1 MTQCS
6 EGAEEFE
13 GFARRRLTARFDGGR
28 ISSDGGA
35 LLLLETE
42 RRTGILARFASCF
55 SDHRDARRVEHP
67 VADLARQ
74 RVLGLCLGYED
85 LSDHDLLRDDPLL
98 RALAGKERPGD
109 ALAGKS
115 TLSRLELSTPDGSAG
130 HRYKR
135 IALDTQ
141 AVDRLL
147 VDSFLESEA
156 SPPSSIVIDLD
167 ATDFPLHGNQEGRFF
182 HGYYGNYCYLPL
194 YIFSGRHLLLARL
207 RKANI
212 DAAAGSRDELVKIV
226 AQIRGAWPT
235 TRIVI
240 RADSGFCRDE
250 LLTWCEENRVDYVI
264 GLARNGRLHGLS
276 QYHLGVAQCL
286 HAAQGGSQRAYGEL
300 EYRTVDTWSRERRV
314 VLRAEHSAHG
324 DNPRYVVTSLP
335 ESEVDARRLYEDIY
349 CARGEME
356 NRIKEQ
362 QLDLFAGRV
371 SAETMRA
378 NQVRLYFASIAYTLM
393 EALRR
398 IGLAHT
404 ELERAQCGTIR
415 NRLLKIGAQVRVSVR
430 RVVVALSEAFPLQ
443 GLFARALANLRGAPP
458 ATG

>member
-1 MTQCS
+1 
-6 EGAEEFE
+6 
-13 GFARRRLTARFDGGR
+13 
-28 ISSDGGA
+28 
-35 LLLLETE
+35 
-42 RRTGILARFASCF
+42 
-55 SDHRDARRVEHP
+55 
-67 VADLARQ
+67 
-74 RVLGLCLGYED
+74 
-85 LSDHDLLRDDPLL
+85 
-98 RALAGKERPGD
+98 
-109 ALAGKS
+109 
-115 TLSRLELSTPDGSAG
+115 
-130 HRYKR
+130 
-135 IALDTQ
+135 
-141 AVDRLL
+141 
-147 VDSFLESEA
+147 
-156 SPPSSIVIDLD
+156 VIDLD

-194 YIFSGRHLLLARL
+194 YIFSGRNLLLARL

-212 DAAAGSRDELVKIV
+212 DAASGSRDELVKIV
-226 AQIRGAWPT
+226 AQIRAAWPT

-250 LLTWCEENRVDYVI
+250 LLTWCEQSRVDYVI
-264 GLARNGRLHGLS
+264 GLARNARLHELS

-286 HAAQGGSQRAYGEL
+286 HASQGGSQRAYGEL

-362 QLDLFAGRV
+362 QLDLFAGRA

-415 NRLLKIGAQVRVSVR
+415 IRLLKIGAQVRVSVR

-443 GLFARALANLRGAPP
+443 EIFARALTNLRRAPP
-458 ATG
+458 ATR